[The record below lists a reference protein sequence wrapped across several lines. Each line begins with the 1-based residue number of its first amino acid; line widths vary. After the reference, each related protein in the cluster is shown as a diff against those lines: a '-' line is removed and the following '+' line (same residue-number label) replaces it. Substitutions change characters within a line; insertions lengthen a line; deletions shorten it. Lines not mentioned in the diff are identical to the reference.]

1 MEDMKFQFSIGRAEE
16 SRKQHFFSNSQKSQL
31 LGIQDFVGLGRG
43 LLLLLLLK
51 VRNGVHCAH
60 HPSAASVCQKTTE
73 EA

>member
-31 LGIQDFVGLGRG
+31 LGIQDFVGGLGRG
-43 LLLLLLLK
+43 LLLK

>member
-51 VRNGVHCAH
+51 VDESDDSYTLWKSLG
-60 HPSAASVCQKTTE
+60 
-73 EA
+73 